1 MYIHKFEPEIDRYYP
16 KKSLSST
23 STHTQTA
30 QSTDSTQHNDDTNT
44 NNQISKNIAKW
55 ADIAIT
61 IGSETIIIDVTT
73 VEPSAQYIKYHNKA
87 EAPANQRAD
96 FKMSEYK
103 LTNIM
108 DAPIH
113 NNTTF
118 YIASTTTQG
127 SLGTQFTKLF
137 KRLVNLYPENIRQI
151 KLRQIYERFSSRM
164 HHITSEN
171 FKYALHHFGIS
182 TDFQESTNNNNNTY
196 YSNLQS
202 RSSSHRS
209 NHYHST
215 YQSSQRQNSTSQQH
229 SSTNNQI
236 IPLSHHLNNDNNNSN
251 INLRLSEYLQSQIHS
266 SPEIS
271 PIIPSSAFDQDS
283 TSQIGQDS
291 LTHYSLVATNV

>member
-1 MYIHKFEPEIDRYYP
+1 
-16 KKSLSST
+16 
-23 STHTQTA
+23 
-30 QSTDSTQHNDDTNT
+30 
-44 NNQISKNIAKW
+44 
-55 ADIAIT
+55 
-61 IGSETIIIDVTT
+61 
-73 VEPSAQYIKYHNKA
+73 
-87 EAPANQRAD
+87 
-96 FKMSEYK
+96 
-103 LTNIM
+103 M

-236 IPLSHHLNNDNNNSN
+236 IPTIVIQIMIIIIAILIYDYQNIFNLKSTVLQKFHQSSLLQHLTKTA
-251 INLRLSEYLQSQIHS
+251 LLKL
-266 SPEIS
+266 
-271 PIIPSSAFDQDS
+271 AK
-283 TSQIGQDS
+283 T
-291 LTHYSLVATNV
+291 L